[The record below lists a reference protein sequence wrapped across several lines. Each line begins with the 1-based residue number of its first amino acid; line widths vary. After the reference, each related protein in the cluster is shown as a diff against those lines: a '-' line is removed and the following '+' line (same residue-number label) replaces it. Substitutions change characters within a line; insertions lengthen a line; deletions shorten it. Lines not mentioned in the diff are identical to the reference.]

1 MAGYGFRGR
10 RVLGV
15 VLLALLLGA
24 AGLAWTERATLL
36 AWSCVRGLAHADAG
50 ERDRWVARVAGLDE
64 AALPPLLD
72 CLERPDPAVC
82 ANARAGLARLADGW
96 TVADTRTV
104 ALTVQAAHRFPRLS
118 AAGQREA
125 LEMTAGWFAAPAAAT
140 ADGLVPAC
148 GRLLSASADAGDA
161 EARRAGLELCAAL
174 LAQPQR
180 AEALSAAREAVRA
193 ALRGDAAG
201 NRLRAVQLALQPGMD
216 LLEDVVALLGD
227 PEPEVRRAAMLAV
240 GPADQVVRDEGL
252 LPSLHDPD
260 AEVRRLCEA
269 ALRGRGLRPEH
280 LKLGRALTD
289 PQPAVRLQ
297 VLDLL
302 GDPELRGLDR
312 GLWLRRL
319 SHDPAPHVRF
329 AAMRA
334 ASEQN
339 LPDLADRLE
348 QMGRSDPSPTVSKW
362 APFYLRRLQ
371 SRTPAER

>member
-1 MAGYGFRGR
+1 
-10 RVLGV
+10 VLGV
-15 VLLALLLGA
+15 LVLALLLGG

-36 AWSCVRGLAHADAG
+36 AWYCVRGLAHAG
-50 ERDRWVARVAGLDE
+50 EGDRGRWVARVAGLGE
-64 AALPPLLD
+64 AAVPALLD
-72 CLERPDPAVC
+72 CLERPDDAVC
-82 ANARAGLARLADGW
+82 ANARAGLARLAGDWG
-96 TVADTRTV
+96 TADTRTV
-104 ALTVQAAHRFPRLS
+104 GLAVQAAHRFPHLS
-118 AAGQREA
+118 PAGQREV
-125 LEMTAGWFAAPAAAT
+125 LEMTAAWFAAPAAPAAP

-148 GRLLSASADAGDA
+148 GRLLSASAGAAGP
-161 EARRAGLELCAAL
+161 EAQRAGLELCAVL

-180 AEALSAAREAVRA
+180 AEALAAAREAARA
-193 ALRGDAAG
+193 GLRGDAAA
-201 NRLRAVQLALQPGMD
+201 NRLRAVRLALQPGMD

-227 PEPEVRRAAMLAV
+227 GAPEVRRAAMLAV
-240 GPADQVVRDEGL
+240 GPADHVVRDEGL

-269 ALRGRGLRPEH
+269 ALRGRGLKPEH

-289 PQPAVRLQ
+289 PRPAVRLQ

-302 GDPELRGLDR
+302 GDPEARDLDR

-334 ASEQN
+334 ASETG
-339 LPDLADRLE
+339 LADLADRLE

-371 SRTPAER
+371 PRTPAVER